1 MFDICFVEPPLPGQ
15 KSSTSSWKRPS
26 SAAEA
31 DRRRTVAK
39 GQTPSGSD
47 EDKDRRLLQIK
58 TFNFVLFL
66 F

>member
-1 MFDICFVEPPLPGQ
+1 MIYFNCSSIEPPLPGQ

-31 DRRRTVAK
+31 ERRRAAAK

-47 EDKDRRLLQIK
+47 EDKDRRY
-58 TFNFVLFL
+58 V
-66 F
+66 